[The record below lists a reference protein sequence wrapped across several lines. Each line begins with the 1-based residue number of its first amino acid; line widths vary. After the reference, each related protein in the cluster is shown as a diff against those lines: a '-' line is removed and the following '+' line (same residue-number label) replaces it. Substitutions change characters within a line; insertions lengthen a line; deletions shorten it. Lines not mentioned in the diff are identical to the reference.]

1 VDPLKLVILSRNP
14 SLYSTSHLV
23 TAAEQRGVD
32 VQVIDP
38 MTCNLVMGRNEPR
51 IYHQG
56 EYLRDVDAVIPR
68 IGTSITTYGLA
79 VVNHFDMMGVAV
91 VNPSAA
97 IFRARDKLRSMQLL
111 SRMDV
116 DIPRTYICRHPE
128 ELRHAVQYC
137 GGFPIILKLQ
147 QGTQGVGVM
156 IADSHSSCESI
167 LDTFFGMG
175 QVILIQEF
183 IKESR
188 GKDIRAFVVGDKVVA
203 AMRREAKM
211 GEFRSNIHRGGTG
224 RPIQLNE
231 EQEAIAIRAADAHG
245 LQVAGVDMLLGK
257 EGPKV
262 IEVNA
267 SPGFEGL
274 EKTTETDIAGEI
286 IDFTVRFT
294 QQHRRGETQ
303 EVPRVG

>member
-1 VDPLKLVILSRNP
+1 MRFVILSRKP
-14 SLYSTSHLV
+14 TLYSTSHLV
-23 TAAEQRGVD
+23 KAADDRGVETK
-32 VQVIDP
+32 VIDP
-38 MTCNLVMGRNEPR
+38 LTCNLLMGRNEPR
-51 IYHQG
+51 IYQDG
-56 EYLRDVDAVIPR
+56 EYLDDVDAVIPR
-68 IGTSITTYGLA
+68 IGNSITTYGLA
-79 VVNHFDMMGVAV
+79 VVNHFDMMDVPV

-97 IFRARDKLRSMQLL
+97 YFRARDKLRSMQLL

-128 ELRHAVQYC
+128 ELRHAVKYC

-156 IADSHSSCESI
+156 IADSYSSCESI
-167 LDTFFGMG
+167 LDTFYGMG
-175 QVILIQEF
+175 QIILIQEF

-188 GKDIRAFVVGDKVVA
+188 GKDIRAFVIGDKVVA

-224 RPIQLNE
+224 VPVTLTE
-231 EQEAIAIRAADAHG
+231 EQEDVALRAASAHG

-257 EGPKV
+257 GGPKV

-274 EKTTETDIAGEI
+274 EKTTDIDIAAEI
-286 IDFTVRFT
+286 IDFTMSLVK
-294 QQHRRGETQ
+294 QHKRGETP
-303 EVPRVG
+303 EVPRIG

>member
-1 VDPLKLVILSRNP
+1 MKFVILSRNP
-14 SLYSTSHLV
+14 TLYTTSHLV
-23 TAAEQRGVD
+23 AAAEARGVGAH
-32 VQVIDP
+32 VVDP
-38 MTCNLVMGRNEPR
+38 MTCNLLMGRNEPR
-51 IYHQG
+51 IHQDG
-56 EYLRDVDAVIPR
+56 VYLDDVDAVIPR

-79 VVNHFDMMGVAV
+79 VVNHFDMMGVPV
-91 VNPSAA
+91 LNPSAA

-116 DIPRTYICRHPE
+116 DIPRTFICRHPE
-128 ELRHAVQYC
+128 ELRHAVKYC

-147 QGTQGVGVM
+147 QGTQGIGVM
-156 IADSHSSCESI
+156 IADSFSSCESI
-167 LDTFFGMG
+167 LDTFYGMG

-188 GKDIRAFVVGDKVVA
+188 GKDIRAFVIGDQVVA
-203 AMRREAKM
+203 AMRRQAKM

-224 RPIQLNE
+224 THVTLTP
-231 EQEAIAIRAADAHG
+231 EQEDVALRAADAHG

-257 EGPKV
+257 GGPKV

-274 EKTTETDIAGEI
+274 EATTELDIAGRI
-286 IDFTVRFT
+286 IDYTLDFVQRHKHGQT
-294 QQHRRGETQ
+294 QQPPQIG
-303 EVPRVG
+303 